1 MNELNEIQPLNIE
14 LSDMKICSYQKTLD
28 YWFISQK
35 IKTLKKLLEEQN
47 GRELSLNSFW
57 PNKI

>member
-1 MNELNEIQPLNIE
+1 MTELNEIQPLRLE
-14 LSDMKICSYQKTLD
+14 LSDLKICSYQRTLD

-47 GRELSLNSFW
+47 GRELSLISFR